1 VAVFGCKWVENKKGV
16 LIDES
21 GFLRVDLN
29 RRGYEDE
36 PFILASQAKQ
46 VFYVTDPAN
55 KKWSIVLLNNKIS
68 DDNIEVQDDTT
79 IEDDPFVATSQSLKT
94 GPTIEDD
101 LYIRDDH
108 DEGILIKRK
117 FHVTKEQINRILTK
131 KRKRS
136 RKF

>member
-1 VAVFGCKWVENKKGV
+1 
-16 LIDES
+16 LSI
-21 GFLRVDLN
+21 LN
-29 RRGYEDE
+29 TLFS
-36 PFILASQAKQ
+36 PL
-46 VFYVTDPAN
+46 
-55 KKWSIVLLNNKIS
+55 VLLNNKIS
-68 DDNIEVQDDTT
+68 DDNIEVQDDTA
-79 IEDDPFVATSQSLKT
+79 IEDDPFAATSQSLKT

-117 FHVTKEQINRILTK
+117 FHVTKEQTNRILTK